1 MKRRIADV
9 TLASIYPHYLAK
21 AEKKGRGQAE
31 VDQVIRWL
39 TGYDEDGLR
48 AAIDDELTLEE
59 FFAQAPAMN
68 PNAALITGVI
78 RGYRV
83 EGIEDPLM
91 RRIRWMDKLVDEVGW
106 GKKMTSILRVP

>member
-1 MKRRIADV
+1 M
-9 TLASIYPHYLAK
+9 
-21 AEKKGRGQAE
+21 
-31 VDQVIRWL
+31 DQVIRWL

-83 EGIEDPLM
+83 EEIGDPLM
-91 RRIRWMDKLVDEVGW
+91 RRIRWMDKLADEAGR
-106 GKKMTSILRVP
+106 GKKTSILRVS

>member
-1 MKRRIADV
+1 M
-9 TLASIYPHYLAK
+9 
-21 AEKKGRGQAE
+21 
-31 VDQVIRWL
+31 DQVIRWL

-83 EGIEDPLM
+83 EEIGDPLM
-91 RRIRWMDKLVDEVGW
+91 RRIRWKDKLADEAGR
-106 GKKMTSILRVP
+106 GKKTSVLRVS